1 MNLYTYCRNNPN
13 VYVDPSGHSY
23 GELPDGTKMSI
34 NSASDAN
41 KFNLKRDKQ
50 LVELSSKG
58 LSTGRYNVANIVAA
72 YKREQTRELIMAQI
86 NFNFDMTSKQSL
98 DVNSSKNT
106 TSSSGNNSFFGAE
119 YSIVYNQSKEVILGS
134 YGIFELKSTETNS
147 YLIQKYGD
155 SSCPIS
161 VFCNTS
167 YNNLNLA
174 DNSCGIKFNYHNQC
188 TTLYLGPSKIGIG
201 LSYNNSCEMLN
212 VINPTY
218 EMMFGL
224 SMSESSVFCNAST
237 TYKISDI
244 QSFSQSVEASVDYR
258 YLALLYGL
266 SSSGQYCSSE
276 QMPNTSYNLA
286 PIR

>member
-1 MNLYTYCRNNPN
+1 ML
-13 VYVDPSGHSY
+13 
-23 GELPDGTKMSI
+23 
-34 NSASDAN
+34 
-41 KFNLKRDKQ
+41 
-50 LVELSSKG
+50 
-58 LSTGRYNVANIVAA
+58 
-72 YKREQTRELIMAQI
+72 
-86 NFNFDMTSKQSL
+86 
-98 DVNSSKNT
+98 
-106 TSSSGNNSFFGAE
+106 
-119 YSIVYNQSKEVILGS
+119 
-134 YGIFELKSTETNS
+134 NS

-286 PIR
+286 QIS